1 MVAVICTNPLY
12 SFVRN
17 RYIRR
22 DTDTEGSNEESE
34 LLNFIRSHTRGDLR
48 FYINTILNSDVESFH
63 TEDSSDSSS
72 SSGDENRNN
81 NNNKLCCTNKRSAD
95 R

>member
-1 MVAVICTNPLY
+1 MVAVICTN
-12 SFVRN
+12 SFVGSG
-17 RYIRR
+17 YIRR
-22 DTDTEGSNEESE
+22 DGVTEGNNEESE
-34 LLNFIRSHTRGDLR
+34 LVNYIRSSNVRNHLR
-48 FYINTILNSDVESFH
+48 YYLNTILNSDVESFH

-72 SSGDENRNN
+72 NNGDDNRSN